1 MKDVM
6 NKALLFDGKAMIT
19 VWSMP
24 RAAEEGA
31 RLHKM
36 TDDAANVYGRV
47 LAVSAYMAAGLKSE
61 SDKLTVIVEGDG
73 KLGRIVACGECGAK
87 VRGYVS
93 NPREVLRAGEQ
104 PSAMVGGEG
113 VISVIKDMGMEQPY
127 RGYGKVVKG
136 DITSDFAGYFLLSEQ
151 TPTALSLDCRFE
163 GGKCLMCGGAAAVP
177 LPGCGEEYLVVLE
190 DIMRNFTDIR
200 SALETD
206 TPKELIERHFGHFS
220 PVYLP
225 EITPAYRCTCSRA
238 RTSGMIKAIGRKEAM
253 SIIDECGRI
262 DVHCEFCGK
271 NYSFNAQDIDK
282 LFKEE

>member
-24 RAAEEGA
+24 HAAEEGA
-31 RLHKM
+31 RLHNM

-136 DITSDFAGYFLLSEQ
+136 DITSDFAGYLDDMDDLESSVKVGIAEILRELDQPEAEEQAEEAPVAAEEPQEEPEPQRAIFRALKKRGSEKKESKQQ
-151 TPTALSLDCRFE
+151 TPPIEPVAE
-163 GGKCLMCGGAAAVP
+163 KKPAAATPRAAERANKMTAVSSDD
-177 LPGCGEEYLVVLE
+177 
-190 DIMRNFTDIR
+190 DIGIAVSVN
-200 SALETD
+200 
-206 TPKELIERHFGHFS
+206 PKNIVNG
-220 PVYLP
+220 
-225 EITPAYRCTCSRA
+225 
-238 RTSGMIKAIGRKEAM
+238 
-253 SIIDECGRI
+253 
-262 DVHCEFCGK
+262 
-271 NYSFNAQDIDK
+271 
-282 LFKEE
+282 

>member
-6 NKALLFDGKAMIT
+6 NKALLFDGRAMIT

-31 RLHKM
+31 RMHGM
-36 TDDAANVYGRV
+36 TDDAAEAYAKV
-47 LAVSAYMAAGLKSE
+47 LSVTAYMAAGLKSE
-61 SDKLTVIVEGDG
+61 KDRLTVIVEGSG
-73 KLGRIVACGECGAK
+73 KAGRIVACGEGGAK
-87 VRGYVS
+87 VRGYMS
-93 NPREVLRAGEQ
+93 NPQASLRAGEQ
-104 PSAMVGGEG
+104 PSAMIGGEG

-151 TPTALSLDCRFE
+151 TPTALALDAQFE
-163 GGKCLMCGGAAAVP
+163 NGKCLMCGGAAAVA
-177 LPGCGEEYLVVLE
+177 LPGCGEEQLIVLE

-200 SALETD
+200 SALENS
-206 TPKELIERHFGHFS
+206 TPRALIEEHFGHFD

-225 EITPAYRCTCSRA
+225 EITPLYKCTCSRA
-238 RTSGMIKAIGRKEAM
+238 RTAGMIKAMGRKEAM
-253 SIIDECGRI
+253 SIIVECGRI
-262 DVHCEFCGK
+262 DVKCEFCGK

>member
-6 NKALLFDGKAMIT
+6 NKALLFDGKAMVT
-19 VWSMP
+19 VWSMAH
-24 RAAEEGA
+24 AAQEGA
-31 RLHKM
+31 RLHGM
-36 TDDAANVYGRV
+36 ADDAANVYGRV
-47 LAVSAYMAAGLKSE
+47 LAVTAYMAAGLKSE
-61 SDKLTVIVEGDG
+61 TDKLTVILEGDG
-73 KLGRIVACGECGAK
+73 KLGRIVTCGEAGAK

-93 NPREVLRAGEQ
+93 NPLTVLRPSED
-104 PSAMVGGEG
+104 PSALVGKEG

-136 DITSDFAGYFLLSEQ
+136 DVTSDFAGYFLLSEQ
-151 TPTALSLDCRFE
+151 TPTALALDCKFK

-190 DIMRNFTDIR
+190 DIMRNFTDIG
-200 SALETD
+200 SALEEGS
-206 TPKELIERHFGHFS
+206 PKELIERHFGHFD

-225 EITPAYRCTCSRA
+225 EITPAYRCTCSRE
-238 RTSGMIKAIGRKEAM
+238 RTAGMIKAIGKKEAM
-253 SIIDECGRI
+253 SILAECGSI

-282 LFKEE
+282 LFNEE